1 VSLSEKIIT
10 MKKSKF
16 PSWNDLESN
25 KKRLEIREIIKNR
38 RLIGMRRV
46 ITGHD
51 KNGKSI
57 VVLDGPPARSI
68 GEDVGGL
75 FELWNTDGNI
85 INTQDNIDR
94 ADDEIILSP
103 PSNGSKFRYFQ
114 INPTPE
120 GIPMD
125 IMQDIAADA
134 FEKIGA
140 AHHRIDTTK
149 HPAMHKTETIDYI
162 ILLKGDV
169 TLILDQEEVDI
180 KPFDVVVQRGTN
192 HAWVN
197 NGSDPA
203 LLIAVLIDSELN

>member
-1 VSLSEKIIT
+1 
-10 MKKSKF
+10 
-16 PSWNDLESN
+16 
-25 KKRLEIREIIKNR
+25 
-38 RLIGMRRV
+38 MRRV

-51 KNGKSI
+51 ENGKSI

-75 FELWNTDGNI
+75 FELWNTDGNP
-85 INTQDNIDR
+85 INTKDNSDR
-94 ADDEIILSP
+94 AHGEIILSP
-103 PSNGSKFRYFQ
+103 PENGSKFRYFQ
-114 INPTPE
+114 INPTPQ
-120 GIPMD
+120 GVPMD
-125 IMQDIAADA
+125 IMQNMAAEA

-140 AHHRIDTTK
+140 AHHRVDTTK
-149 HPAMHKTETIDYI
+149 HPAMHKTDTIDYI

-197 NGSDPA
+197 NGNDPA
-203 LLIAVLIDSELN
+203 LLIAVLIDSELD

>member
-1 VSLSEKIIT
+1 
-10 MKKSKF
+10 
-16 PSWNDLESN
+16 
-25 KKRLEIREIIKNR
+25 
-38 RLIGMRRV
+38 MRRV

-75 FELWNTDGNI
+75 FELWNTDGNT

-134 FEKIGA
+134 FDKIGA

-203 LLIAVLIDSELN
+203 LLIAVLIDSELI

>member
-1 VSLSEKIIT
+1 
-10 MKKSKF
+10 
-16 PSWNDLESN
+16 
-25 KKRLEIREIIKNR
+25 
-38 RLIGMRRV
+38 MRRV
-46 ITGHD
+46 VTGHD

-85 INTQDNIDR
+85 INTQDNNDR

-103 PSNGSKFRYFQ
+103 PSNGSKLRYFQ

-203 LLIAVLIDSELN
+203 LLIAVLIDSKLN

>member
-1 VSLSEKIIT
+1 
-10 MKKSKF
+10 
-16 PSWNDLESN
+16 
-25 KKRLEIREIIKNR
+25 
-38 RLIGMRRV
+38 MRRV

-75 FELWNTDGNI
+75 FELWNTDGNT

-114 INPTPE
+114 INPTPK

-125 IMQDIAADA
+125 IMQEIAADA

-203 LLIAVLIDSELN
+203 LLIAVLIDSELS